1 MGSWVTVRSR
11 AGWVGETGLVV
22 GPDQRWFP
30 RPHSVFVKFGSGL
43 TLLIAVT
50 DLTVV
55 AEAGEEL

>member
-11 AGWVGETGLVV
+11 EGRVGETGLVV

-30 RPHSVFVKFGSGL
+30 RPHSVFVQFGSGL

-50 DLTVV
+50 DLIV
-55 AEAGEEL
+55 ASDPPRGH